1 MATLGRVESVDGLR
15 GQGVGI
21 IEVGAVGRHSSSLGY
36 DNAANVIGGRRS
48 SDDPGF
54 SISRRRHDIIVE
66 NVSTLHQHLAPIQ
79 EKLRALSLHFPPSA
93 RPSTSK

>member
-1 MATLGRVESVDGLR
+1 VLDGPR

-36 DNAANVIGGRRS
+36 DNSPSVIGGRRL

-54 SISRRRHDIIVE
+54 SISLRRHDIIVE
-66 NVSTLHQHLAPIQ
+66 NVNTLHRHLVLYNT
-79 EKLRALSLHFPPSA
+79 KLRALVSHFMCFAASLI
-93 RPSTSK
+93 